1 MSKRWLW
8 GLFAGLCLLQ
18 WGVPLALVQRA
29 QLTLEQGAVYRFQTA
44 PVDPEDPFRGRYVAL
59 DFEAAEIAV
68 PAGWSQAPGRRLW
81 APIIEGDDG
90 YARLGIP
97 QQQPPAKGDYLQVR
111 VQWADGAGSV
121 RVALPFDRY
130 YLEEHRAPQVEQQYR
145 KRNLSTPADADD
157 PRRPAYAAV
166 RVRNGYALIEDLV
179 IDGRSVAT
187 PSPAEA
193 SAPP

>member
-18 WGVPLALVQRA
+18 WSVPLALVQRA
-29 QLTLEQGAVYRFQTA
+29 QLTLEQGAIYRFQTA

-59 DFEAAEIAV
+59 DFLAAEIAV
-68 PAGWSQAPGRRLW
+68 PAGWSYAAGRRLW
-81 APIIEGDDG
+81 APIVESDQG
-90 YARLGIP
+90 YARLGVP
-97 QQQPPAKGDYLQVR
+97 QEAPPATGDYLQVR
-111 VQWADGAGSV
+111 VQWFDGVSSV

-145 KRNLSTPADADD
+145 ERNLSAPADADD
-157 PRRPAYAAV
+157 PRRPAFATV

-179 IDGRSVAT
+179 IDGQSVAAQ
-187 PSPAEA
+187 SPADA
-193 SAPP
+193 TALP